1 MVSDNVPRVAVA
13 WCGHQC
19 GTDQIVPQSYDAS
32 RKGTACDPTLTLIA
46 GQLAGQIYADRV
58 GSFHS
63 WPPFINGRAVELISS
78 IWQIL
83 ATLAIGGIVLVL
95 ILAIIEPGPLV
106 KKRPFARK
114 RRSHQSES
122 QDEKIVD
129 PDLTQVNESRG
140 FSSDQRD
147 DEHNPT

>member
-1 MVSDNVPRVAVA
+1 MLTEFVASIH
-13 WCGHQC
+13 GHLF
-19 GTDQIVPQSYDAS
+19 P
-32 RKGTACDPTLTLIA
+32 
-46 GQLAGQIYADRV
+46 
-58 GSFHS
+58 
-63 WPPFINGRAVELISS
+63 NGGAAELISS

-106 KKRPFARK
+106 KKRPFAR
-114 RRSHQSES
+114 RRHSHQSES

-147 DEHNPT
+147 DEHNHT